1 MNTTASALEAQ
12 LTWQVGDF
20 ATLLTIKEQGITP
33 LPLFSPLVKDFLS
46 AWSELLSTCQ
56 PSLPDLCALGFFL
69 RRRAIEHMQLA
80 YEGLAKRA
88 LGVGVVFHSSPSNVP
103 TNFAYSFVMGL
114 LAGNCN
120 LVRLPKKPFPQVD
133 MICAQLNKLLS
144 HETFAALKPY
154 CLFFSCASTPE
165 ALGPLS
171 AMSKARVIFGGDD
184 NIRKLHSYPL
194 PPAGRDLAFA
204 DRYSLAVLNAATYNA
219 TAESDQVR
227 LAQSFFQDTYLN
239 DQNACSSPAAVV
251 WVGTKE
257 DCTQAATVFWQK
269 LHKHLHTQ
277 PYALQTRPAL
287 SKLEQVM
294 VAAAENEAGTL
305 EVAAGSDEVVTRVQ
319 LHTAKFSLKRYKG
332 NSGLFYELAVQS
344 LEEITP
350 LISADCQSLLYY
362 GFSGGELREMVV
374 SKRLV
379 GIDRIV
385 PIGQALRF
393 TPVWDGI
400 DMIAALSRQVAVL

>member
-1 MNTTASALEAQ
+1 MNTTDTALEAQ

-20 ATLLTIKEQGITP
+20 ATLLTIKDQGIQP
-33 LPLFSPLVKDFLS
+33 LPLFDHLVTDFFS

-56 PSLPDLCALGFFL
+56 PALPDLRALGFFL
-69 RRRAIEHMQLA
+69 RRRAIEQLQLA
-80 YEGLAKRA
+80 YEDLAKRA

-120 LVRLPKKPFPQVD
+120 LVRLPKKSLPQVD
-133 MICAQLNKLLS
+133 MICAQINELLS
-144 HETFAALKPY
+144 RKEFAPLKPY

-171 AMSKARVIFGGDD
+171 AMSNARVIFGGDD
-184 NIRKLHSYPL
+184 NIRKIRSYPL

-204 DRYSLAVLNAATYNA
+204 DRYSLAVIDAATYNA
-219 TAESDQVR
+219 AAESDKVR

-239 DQNACSSPAAVV
+239 DQNACSSPSAVV
-251 WVGTKE
+251 WVGTQE
-257 DCTQAATVFWQK
+257 ICSLAATVFWQK
-269 LHKHLHTQ
+269 LHEYLHTH
-277 PYALQTRPAL
+277 PYELQARPAL
-287 SKLEQVM
+287 NKLEQVM
-294 VAAAENEAGTL
+294 VAAAENEAGAL
-305 EVAAGSDEVVTRVQ
+305 EVDAGSDEVVTRVQ
-319 LHTAKFSLKRYKG
+319 LHTAKFDVKRYKG
-332 NSGLFYELAVQS
+332 NSGLFYELAVDS
-344 LEEITP
+344 LEGITP
-350 LISADCQSLLYY
+350 LISAHCQSLLYY
-362 GFSGGELREMVV
+362 GFSGSELREMVI

-393 TPVWDGI
+393 TPVWDGVDI
-400 DMIAALSRQVAVL
+400 IAALSRQVAML